1 MAAKPPTGRLAAGPA
16 SNGGA
21 RHIAPWATF
30 RDQDEENA
38 DLVFPLFLDTYAE
51 MDSNGQVAALL
62 RLIDWAVRNYDFQL
76 HPGDLSGPLLEKLA
90 ADTHHQIAGTQV
102 NDEHA
107 AETARV
113 QRRRVL
119 RDILRSLS
127 ASHSV
132 FELVGDYDDDQA
144 WRLQDLAFV
153 DPKKLSR
160 WHFGPDDRVE
170 QIDMWGTWPP
180 TELPASRL
188 AVFRFDASPRHPYGQ
203 SLLRPLY
210 EDWIAKD
217 RLVRVNML
225 SHERA
230 GMGIPTVE
238 MSDEAQS
245 AHEAKYLEIVTGIA
259 AGEESGVVMPAG
271 ASFDIKGIKGVLPD
285 TLASIRYHDEAM
297 SRTMQGQVAQLGQT
311 ENGSGS
317 YALSTSLFDLLD
329 EARDMVAGWIA
340 EAYTEQVVARWCE
353 YNGVELA
360 RMPAV
365 RAKRPEPVPVPLQ
378 PTDYVALAE
387 AGFIDPAQQAVREA
401 IAKRFGLPL
410 PENAA
415 GVDPAAAAAAKA
427 SAALA
432 SATKAQADA
441 MGVLIRSGVAPD
453 SAAAQVGLPALEFT
467 GAVPVTLRLP
477 EADAKQLEG
486 GALANGHGRHT
497 DLPGTTPPPVSS
509 STERAPHA
517 ASCRRLAA
525 APEPDA
531 NPGVGHRQLSA
542 VERRA
547 RVAFAAID
555 TDWLSSVDVISA
567 IYQQIR
573 TALTDLA
580 VTFIAATDLL
590 GQPDELAPALR
601 DHLTAQ
607 VPGDLVDQAATELAK
622 AAAAGA
628 QQVTDEFT
636 RQGATD
642 VPPGDP
648 EYTDRAASEAALV
661 ADQLA
666 VTTAE
671 QAVAAAIRND
681 GPDDTPAAVADH
693 VRGELEDLTAAHTD
707 RLARGGVARAQR
719 TGRAATIRRHEADVV
734 GIYSSELLD
743 SNTCTA
749 CSHVD
754 GTEYPDLDS
763 AMADYPTGGYRGCEG
778 GDQCRG
784 TLVAI
789 HASEQEV
796 TVR

>member
-1 MAAKPPTGRLAAGPA
+1 MAAKPPTGRIAAAGPT
-16 SNGGA
+16 SNGGN

-30 RDQDEENA
+30 RDQDEENP

-76 HPGDLSGPLLEKLA
+76 HPGDLTGPLLEKLA

-102 NDEHA
+102 DDEHA

-119 RDILRSLS
+119 RDILRALS
-127 ASHSV
+127 ASFSV
-132 FELVGDYDDDQA
+132 LELVGDYDDDKT
-144 WRLQDLAFV
+144 WRLRDLGFV

-170 QIDMWGTWPP
+170 QIDMWGTYPP
-180 TELPASRL
+180 QELPAGRI
-188 AVFRFDASPRHPYGQ
+188 AVFRFDPSPRHPYGQ

-238 MSDEAQS
+238 MSDEAQ
-245 AHEAKYLEIVTGIA
+245 AGHQDDYLDIVTGVA
-259 AGEESGVVMPAG
+259 AGEETGVVMPAG
-271 ASFDIKGIKGVLPD
+271 ASFDIKGITGALPD

-340 EAYTEQVVARWCE
+340 EAYTEQIVGRWCE

-365 RAKRPEPVPVPLQ
+365 RAKRPEPAPVPLQ
-378 PTDYVALAE
+378 PADYVALAG
-387 AGFIDPAQQAVREA
+387 AGLINAAQPAVREA
-401 IAKRFGLPL
+401 VAKRFGLPL
-410 PENAA
+410 PDNTPLPDAPSTGRALNAA
-415 GVDPAAAAAAKA
+415 
-427 SAALA
+427 
-432 SATKAQADA
+432 
-441 MGVLIRSGVAPD
+441 
-453 SAAAQVGLPALEFT
+453 
-467 GAVPVTLRLP
+467 
-477 EADAKQLEG
+477 
-486 GALANGHGRHT
+486 
-497 DLPGTTPPPVSS
+497 PG
-509 STERAPHA
+509 
-517 ASCRRLAA
+517 RRLAA
-525 APEPDA
+525 APEPSAD
-531 NPGVGHRQLSA
+531 PGVGHRQLTA

-555 TDWLSSVDVISA
+555 TDWLSSVDVVSA

-573 TALTDLA
+573 AALIDLA
-580 VTFIAATDLL
+580 HAFLAGTDLL
-590 GQPDELAPALR
+590 DRLDELAPALR
-601 DHLTAQ
+601 DHLVDG
-607 VPGDLVDQAATELAK
+607 VPADLVDQAATALAG
-622 AAAAGA
+622 AATAGA

-636 RQGATD
+636 RQGATGVD
-642 VPPGDP
+642 PGDP
-648 EYTDRAASEAALV
+648 EYADRAAAEAALV

-671 QAVAAAIRND
+671 QAVTIAARNY
-681 GPDDTPAAVADH
+681 GPDDTAAQVADH
-693 VRGELEDLTAAHTD
+693 VRDGLEDLTSANTD
-707 RLARGGVARAQR
+707 RLARGGVSRAQHSGR
-719 TGRAATIRRHEADVV
+719 TATMRRHAADIA
-734 GIYSSELLD
+734 GIYASELMD
-743 SNTCTA
+743 SSTCTT
-749 CSHVD
+749 CSRVD

-796 TVR
+796 SVA